1 MSESR
6 APRTVA
12 ITGAASGIGAAVAR
26 VFAGEGD
33 RLLLLDRRPLPETLS
48 AELAELAGLERRW
61 VAEVDV
67 ASTSGVDQALTAG
80 QAALGAVDVLVNN
93 AGISV
98 HRRFVDITEEQWDE
112 MIEVNLKSV
121 YNTCRAVVPVMQDLG
136 RGKIINVASELG
148 LVGAA
153 SMVHYSASKGGVI
166 AFTKALAR
174 ELAPRGVHVNAVAP
188 GPIETPLLTSCPDEY
203 NDQTLSGVPLGRWG
217 QPEDVAATVR
227 FVASEEASFYAGWV
241 FSPNGGVVM

>member
-166 AFTKALAR
+166 AFTKALAH
-174 ELAPRGVHVNAVAP
+174 ELAPG
-188 GPIETPLLTSCPDEY
+188 GSTSTPSRQVRSRPPCSPRVRTSTTTRRCPAC
-203 NDQTLSGVPLGRWG
+203 LSGGGASPRTSPPPSDSWPPRRPPSTPDGCSVPTAVW
-217 QPEDVAATVR
+217 
-227 FVASEEASFYAGWV
+227 
-241 FSPNGGVVM
+241 